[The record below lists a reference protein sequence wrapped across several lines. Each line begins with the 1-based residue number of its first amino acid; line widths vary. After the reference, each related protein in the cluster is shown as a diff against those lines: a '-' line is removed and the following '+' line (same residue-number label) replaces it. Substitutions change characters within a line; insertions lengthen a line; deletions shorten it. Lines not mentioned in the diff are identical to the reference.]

1 MAQRHITKA
10 KCHFFKNNDF
20 SQVLTS
26 LPKEGAAPAKT
37 KSELPWRAGL
47 PVGGSRPASSF

>member
-1 MAQRHITKA
+1 MAQRQHITKA

-20 SQVLTS
+20 SQVLSS

-37 KSELPWRAGL
+37 KSEP
-47 PVGGSRPASSF
+47 P